1 MTAVDLKTNEIME
14 LKIINRQFDINW
26 EKIQTLD
33 NIKSLLKALQMQV
46 YLNSET
52 IPEHLK
58 ECFEKD
64 LLIEQIRL

>member
-1 MTAVDLKTNEIME
+1 ME
-14 LKIINRQFDINW
+14 QTYKIINRQFDINW
-26 EKIQTLD
+26 EKVQTLD
-33 NIKSLLKALQMQV
+33 DIKSLLKGLQMQV

-64 LLIEQIRL
+64 LLIEQNN

>member
-14 LKIINRQFDINW
+14 LKIINRRFDVNW
-26 EKIQTLD
+26 EKVQTLD
-33 NIKSLLKALQMQV
+33 DIKILLKALQIQI

-64 LLIEQIRL
+64 LLIEQNK

>member
-1 MTAVDLKTNEIME
+1 MMQG
-14 LKIINRQFDINW
+14 LKIINRKFDINW
-26 EKIQTLD
+26 EKVETFD
-33 NIKSLLKALQMQV
+33 DIKILLKALQMQV

-64 LLIEQIRL
+64 LIVETKI